1 MMRKILLSLI
11 MTVTTCITAS
21 ATDFYLWLIQ
31 TSGDEQSWAVSDLQK
46 ITFSGSNV
54 VITATDGSSKTVAM
68 NEVSKLNFQT
78 SPTAINSLQVES
90 SVRFNGDNLQVS
102 VSEGTAVD
110 VYSPTGTLVG
120 KGSVDATGMV
130 SLSNLP
136 KGVYMVKVGGKTSKV
151 LKR

>member
-1 MMRKILLSLI
+1 
-11 MTVTTCITAS
+11 MTVTTCLTAS
-21 ATDFYLWLIQ
+21 ATDFYLWVTQ
-31 TSGDEQSWAVSDLQK
+31 TTGDETSWALSDVRK
-46 ITFSGSNV
+46 ITFSNGNV
-54 VITATDGSSKTVAM
+54 VVTATDGTSSTFAM
-68 NEVSKLNFQT
+68 SEVSKLNFQT
-78 SPTAINSLQVES
+78 SPTAINSLQTES

-102 VSEGTAVD
+102 ASEGTAVD

-120 KGSVDATGMV
+120 KASVDGSGQV

>member
-1 MMRKILLSLI
+1 MRKLLLSFM
-11 MTVTTCITAS
+11 MTVTTCLTAS
-21 ATDFYLWLIQ
+21 ATDFYLWVTQ
-31 TSGDEQSWAVSDLQK
+31 TSGDETSWAVSEVQK

-54 VITATDGSSKTVAM
+54 IVTATDGTSATFAM
-68 NEVSKLNFQT
+68 SDVSKLNFQT

-90 SVRFNGDNLQVS
+90 PVRFVGDNLQVS
-102 VSEGTAVD
+102 ASEGTAVD
-110 VYSPTGTLVG
+110 VYSATGALVG
-120 KGSVDATGMV
+120 KAYVNGSGQV